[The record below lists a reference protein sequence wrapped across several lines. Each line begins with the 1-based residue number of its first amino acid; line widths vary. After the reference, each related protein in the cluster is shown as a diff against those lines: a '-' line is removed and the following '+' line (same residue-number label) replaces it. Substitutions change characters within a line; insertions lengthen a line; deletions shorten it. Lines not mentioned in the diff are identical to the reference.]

1 MRAIL
6 LAGGKGTR
14 LRPMTLH
21 TPKPIVPIFDRPF
34 LQYQIDLLRQV
45 PEIDEVVLSLNYQ
58 PGRIEEVFGDGAAA
72 GVRLEYMVEPTP
84 LGTGGAVKFA
94 AGRDRGQPIVV
105 FNGDVLTAVDLP
117 NIIALHRERRAK
129 ATIVLTPVENPSAY
143 GLVETD
149 EAGNVLR
156 FLEKPKPEENRCDT
170 INAGIYVLEPETLSR
185 IPSDVPFSIERG
197 YFPSLVADHE
207 TFIAYTDRGY
217 WIDIGTPDKYR
228 QAHADIMDGRLVA
241 PPFASAPRTA
251 VVSAAARIDPAATIE
266 APCFI
271 DADVIVKS
279 GARIGPY
286 SVIGRHCHIGED
298 AVVDGAIIWAHTT
311 LDAGARLGG
320 VIAGRHCQFGRHVEV
335 MSSAVFGDR
344 SIVTDYSRV

>member
-14 LRPMTLH
+14 LRPLTLH

-58 PGRIEEVFGDGAAA
+58 PGRIEEVFGDGSAA
-72 GVRLEYMVEPTP
+72 GIRLEYMVEPTP
-84 LGTGGAVKFA
+84 LGTGGAIKFA
-94 AGRDRGQPIVV
+94 AGRDRGQPLVV

-117 NIIALHRERRAK
+117 AVIALHRERRAK

-149 EAGNVLR
+149 AQGNVLR
-156 FLEKPKPEENRCDT
+156 FLEKPSADEIRCDT
-170 INAGIYVLEPETLSR
+170 INAGIYVLEPETLAR
-185 IPSDVPFSIERG
+185 IPGEVAFSIERG
-197 YFPSLVADHE
+197 YFPSLVADRE
-207 TFIAYTDRGY
+207 TFIAYTYRGY
-217 WIDIGTPDKYR
+217 WIDIGTPEKYR
-228 QAHADIMDGRLVA
+228 QAHADIMDGRFAA
-241 PPFASAPRTA
+241 PPFASAPGTSFVSPTA
-251 VVSAAARIDPAATIE
+251 RVDPGAAVD

-271 DADVIVKS
+271 DAGVVVKA

-286 SVIGRHCHIGED
+286 SVIGRQCHIGED
-298 AVVDGAIIWAHTT
+298 AVVAGAIIWPHTT
-311 LDAGARLGG
+311 VDAGAKLGG
-320 VIAGRHCQFGRHVEV
+320 VIAGRHCQFGRNVEV
-335 MSSAVFGDR
+335 VSPGVFGDR